1 MTVLIANVDVTTDSF
16 GQWITKTNQIATV
29 ISNSAITVNSNT
41 AIGNAAITG
50 TLTANV
56 YVASNTGFLQIG
68 AGTANVFANASI
80 IKIHS
85 DSTTNNYINESGM
98 TLSTATAL
106 AQYTTTGVSLGN
118 TSLTRSIITSNNGLF
133 TDILTVGNST
143 INIVFSGST
152 SKVQVLQANI
162 TTGFFSNAVSI
173 GSGMNESNTFINR
186 DTVRIG
192 TLTVN
197 THITNQYVRTNDLY
211 VNTITSN
218 TITTKSIN
226 LTTNVVN
233 FGTGFFSIA
242 NGNIG
247 IGTGTPDHKLDVTS
261 DSLGGTSGD
270 GVNVAR
276 FATGDAN
283 DTRINIRSIRNG
295 NGASHITS
303 KSIIQRVIDSTEMG
317 YIGFGSQS
325 GSLGFIDIGAG
336 SGIDATQ
343 APWIRINGT
352 GSLGIRKTNN
362 TIDFGT
368 DGYLLSSKGSAL
380 SPVWIDP
387 DTVGFASGTRITFNQ
402 TAAPTGWTKDTS
414 NNNAALRVVS
424 GSVTTGGSVNFTT
437 AFTSQSV
444 NGTVG
449 ATAIT
454 KAQMP
459 VHRHT
464 GFNAVYGAGVSGHG
478 NVNTTMRDYDGDRG
492 KVFRDIKVLVHEGGG
507 HTTKA
512 STTDRSLGPDGYLFI
527 DNEGSGDT
535 HTHTFTGTSIN
546 LDVKHVDVIIAQK
559 N

>member
-41 AIGNAAITG
+41 SVGNAAITG

-106 AQYTTTGVSLGN
+106 VQYTTTGVTLGN
-118 TSLTRSIITSNNGLF
+118 TSLTKSLVTSNNGLF
-133 TDILTVGNST
+133 TDTLTVGNST
-143 INIVFSGST
+143 INIVFTGST
-152 SKVQVLQANI
+152 SKIQVLQANI

-197 THITNQYVRTNDLY
+197 THITNQFVRTNDLY

-218 TITTKSIN
+218 TTTTKTIN

-247 IGTGTPDHKLDVTS
+247 IGVGTPDHKLDVES
-261 DSLGGTSGD
+261 VSLGTNNGD
-270 GVNVAR
+270 ELRIAKFQTN
-276 FATGDAN
+276 DAN
-283 DTRINIRSIRNG
+283 GTKIRFKTIRNG
-295 NGASHITS
+295 AGASHITS
-303 KSIIQRVIDSTEMG
+303 KSIIQRVVDSTEMG
-317 YIGFGSQS
+317 YIGFGSES
-325 GSLGFIDIGAG
+325 GSGGYIDIGSG
-336 SGIDATQ
+336 SGLDSTKQ
-343 APWIRINGT
+343 PWIRINQT

-368 DGYLLSSKGSAL
+368 DGYLLTSKGSAL
-380 SPVWIDP
+380 SPIWRDP
-387 DTVGFASGTRITFNQ
+387 DEIGFPSGTRMTFNQ

-424 GSVTTGGSVNFTT
+424 GSVTTGGAVNFTT

-444 NGTVG
+444 SGSISS
-449 ATAIT
+449 TALTI
-454 KAQMP
+454 AQMP
-459 VHRHT
+459 EHT
-464 GFNAVYGAGVSGHG
+464 HTVQVTSRSIGDDNTAATPPSMSASGRRLNSSTQIVKG
-478 NVNTTMRDYDGDRG
+478 MTATPT
-492 KVFRDIKVLVHEGGG
+492 GGG
-507 HTTKA
+507 N
-512 STTDRSLGPDGYLFI
+512 G
-527 DNEGSGDT
+527 
-535 HTHTFTGTSIN
+535 HTHTFTGTAIN

-559 N
+559 D